1 MGFRVLDATAF
12 YAGTP
17 LRSED
22 SYYVTAS
29 IYDEIRHIKK
39 SHIALEILLNSKRLI
54 IQDPDD
60 KHVTKVRNAAKKT
73 GDINSLSDEDVSS
86 IALALELG
94 SDLISDDFAVSNVAK
109 HLGVVIIPIMTKGIK
124 TVGRW
129 IHYCSACGISSKE
142 SICPNCG
149 NKLRKKLVPKN

>member
-17 LRSED
+17 FRSED
-22 SYYVTAS
+22 SYYVTALV
-29 IYDEIRHIKK
+29 YDEIKHIKK
-39 SHIALEILLNSKRLI
+39 NHIALEILLNSKRLI

-60 KHVTKVRNAAKKT
+60 KHVTKVMNAAKKT
-73 GDINSLSDEDVSS
+73 GDIDSLSDEDMSS
-86 IALALELG
+86 IALSLKLG

-109 HLGVVIIPIMTKGIK
+109 QIGVIIKPTMTKGIK
-124 TVGRW
+124 AVGRW
-129 IHYCSACGISSKE
+129 IHYCSSCGISSKK

-149 NKLRKKLVPKN
+149 NKLRKKLVTKN

>member
-17 LRSED
+17 FRSED

-29 IYDEIRHIKK
+29 IYDEIKHIKK
-39 SHIALEILLNSKRLI
+39 NHIALEILLNSKRLI

-60 KHVTKVRNAAKKT
+60 KHVTKVMNAAKKT
-73 GDINSLSDEDVSS
+73 GDIDSLSDEDMSS
-86 IALALELG
+86 IALSLELD

-109 HLGVVIIPIMTKGIK
+109 HLGVVIIPIMTRGIK

-129 IHYCSACGISSKE
+129 VHYCSACGISPKE

-149 NKLRKKLVPKN
+149 NKLRKKLIPKN

>member
-1 MGFRVLDATAF
+1 MGFKVLDATAF
-12 YAGTP
+12 YAGIP
-17 LRSED
+17 FSSQD
-22 SYYVTAS
+22 SYYVTS
-29 IYDEIRHIKK
+29 SVYDEIKHIKK
-39 SHIALEILLNSKRLI
+39 NHIALEILLNSKRLI

-60 KHVTKVRNAAKKT
+60 KHVTKVMNAAKKT
-73 GDINSLSDEDVSS
+73 GDIDSLSDEDMSS
-86 IALALELG
+86 IALSLELR

>member
-17 LRSED
+17 FRSED

-39 SHIALEILLNSKRLI
+39 NHIALEILLNSKRLI